1 MSAESAESS
10 SSKCAQ
16 KPRQKM
22 QVFAAIAIL
31 AVFNVFWGTGGS
43 LAVNFILVKEF
54 NAFKIESSLL
64 TKYRPYH

>member
-10 SSKCAQ
+10 SPKCAQ
-16 KPRQKM
+16 KPRKKM

-31 AVFNVFWGTGGS
+31 ATFNIFWGTGGS

-54 NAFKIESSLL
+54 DAFKIEKSLL
-64 TKYRPYH
+64 TKYRTHH

>member
-16 KPRQKM
+16 KPRKKM

-54 NAFKIESSLL
+54 DAFLMEKSLL
-64 TKYRPYH
+64 TKYRTHH

>member
-16 KPRQKM
+16 KPRKKT

-43 LAVNFILVKEF
+43 LAVNSILVKEF
-54 NAFKIESSLL
+54 NAFKIEKSLL
-64 TKYRPYH
+64 TKHRPHC